1 MERSSSQT
9 ETTDALTHADVRRL
23 PAPPDHSKSLDKA
36 DIYRRAKWGH
46 PALAHADGAG
56 SEVMSASAITPT
68 ARRDIRRVFIA
79 NRGEIA
85 VRIVRACRSLG
96 IESVLGVSEAD
107 TNTLAARMADQ
118 VVVLGPPPSAQ
129 SYLRTDLLVKAAVE
143 TGCDAVHPG
152 YGFLSERS
160 SFARSCTEAGLIFIG
175 PTAEAIDAMGDKITA
190 VTLATKAGVPRVPGS
205 GAVAD
210 PEVARRVADEIGYP
224 VLMKATAGGGGRGM
238 RVVRSGEEIETAF
251 RAASSEAQSAFGDA
265 TLYVEKFIEYA
276 RHIEIQIIGDQHGN
290 IVHLGERECSTQRRH
305 QKLIEEA
312 PSPALSAENRAAMG
326 ECALR
331 LARNVGYFGAGTV
344 EFVVDARAGNFYF
357 LEMNTRIQ
365 VEHPVTEMITG
376 RDLVAEQIRV
386 ASGLPLSFTQKD
398 IQFNGHAI
406 ECRLNAEDPDKN
418 FMPRPGLISGWDVP
432 GGDGIRFD
440 SHCYA
445 GYTVPSYYDSM
456 IGKLI
461 VHAPTRA
468 EAIDRM
474 QQALVGLKI
483 EGVTTT
489 AVFHRAVL
497 AEPDFIAGNV
507 TTRWVEESFLPARKA
522 ALKAKAAAAQDVAT

>member
-1 MERSSSQT
+1 MHVNKT
-9 ETTDALTHADVRRL
+9 
-23 PAPPDHSKSLDKA
+23 
-36 DIYRRAKWGH
+36 GN
-46 PALAHADGAG
+46 
-56 SEVMSASAITPT
+56 EVVSASANTPI

-107 TNTLAARMADQ
+107 TDTLAARMADQ
-118 VVVLGPPPSAQ
+118 VVVVGPPPSAQ
-129 SYLRTDLLVKAAVE
+129 SYLCADLLVKAAVE
-143 TGCDAVHPG
+143 AGCDAVHPG

-160 SFARSCTEAGLIFIG
+160 SFVRACTEAGLVFVG

-190 VTLATKAGVPRVPGS
+190 VSLAAKAGVPRVPGS

-210 PEVARRVADEIGYP
+210 PSQARRIADEIGYP

-238 RVVRSGEEIETAF
+238 RVVRSGEEVEAAF
-251 RAASSEAQSAFGDA
+251 SAASSEAQAAFGDP
-265 TLYVEKFIEYA
+265 TLYVEKFIESA

-290 IVHLGERECSTQRRH
+290 LVHLGERECSTQRRH

-326 ECALR
+326 DCALR
-331 LARNVGYFGAGTV
+331 LARNVGYFGAGTI
-344 EFVVDARAGNFYF
+344 EFVVDARDGKFYF

-386 ASGLPLSFTQKD
+386 ASGLPLSFTQDD

-418 FMPRPGLISGWDVP
+418 FMPRPGLITSWKAPIGE
-432 GGDGIRFD
+432 GIRLD

-445 GYTVPSYYDSM
+445 GYTVPPHYDSM

-468 EAIDRM
+468 EAIDKM
-474 QQALVGLKI
+474 QQALLELKI

-497 AEPDFIAGNV
+497 ADSEFIAGNV
-507 TTRWVEESFLPARKA
+507 TTRWVEERFLPARKA
-522 ALKAKAAAAQDVAT
+522 ALKALAAAQEAVT